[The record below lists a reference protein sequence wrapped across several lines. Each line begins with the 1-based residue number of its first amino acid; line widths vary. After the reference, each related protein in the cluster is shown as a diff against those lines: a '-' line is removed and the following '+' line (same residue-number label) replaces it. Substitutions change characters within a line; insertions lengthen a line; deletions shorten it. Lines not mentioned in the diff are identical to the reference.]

1 MNICLLPLTFPLF
14 NNKMIRYT
22 RIPEDIL
29 SHLPEAYEYLQS
41 QSDVPF
47 AYLFGSLA
55 KGKITPLSDVD
66 IAVYLSDKK
75 KLLLRKIEILG
86 ELTNILKTD
95 EIDLVLLNTAPL
107 TLKMKILESKKV
119 ISDKDPFLRHRFESL
134 VMREYFDFSVIEG
147 AILERRFLHGR

>member
-1 MNICLLPLTFPLF
+1 
-14 NNKMIRYT
+14 MIRYS
-22 RIPEDIL
+22 RLPEDIL

-41 QSDVPF
+41 RSDVPL

-95 EIDLVLLNTAPL
+95 EIDLVLLNTVPL
-107 TLKMKILESKKV
+107 TLKMKILENKKV
-119 ISDKDPFLRHRFESL
+119 IVDKNPFLRYRFESL
-134 VMREYFDFSVIEG
+134 VMREYFDFSILEK

>member
-1 MNICLLPLTFPLF
+1 
-14 NNKMIRYT
+14 MIRYT

-47 AYLFGSLA
+47 AYLFGSLS
-55 KGKITPLSDVD
+55 KGKLAPLSDID
-66 IAVYLSDKK
+66 IAVYLSGKK
-75 KLLLRKIEILG
+75 KFLPRKTEILG

-95 EIDLVLLNTAPL
+95 EIDFVLLNTAPL
-107 TLKMKILESKKV
+107 TLKMKILENKKV
-119 ISDKDPFLRHRFESL
+119 IVDKNPFLRYRFESL
-134 VMREYFDFSVIEG
+134 VLREYFDFSILEG